1 MLKFHIDIYLLL
13 SILLLG
19 DFFTKVNQDYW
30 SIKRKV
36 GKYISRV
43 SPFVTYLLC
52 EVMIHTIIQARIVC
66 QYAHSFLYR
75 LFAYLF
81 SVTTKGVFTNNG
93 TKKGQGKTI
102 FSLVWNK
109 CWFIVHHGQT
119 IVSPPPLWGPCSSIF
134 VQIEIDFLRLS
145 QYLTLLWSNSSF
157 CLIVISMS
165 GKQLKFLC
173 DGKFYLYYSLPTY
186 FLSTYYVWG
195 LRCIQFQLFEW
206 WHTIL
211 QNTFGLCS
219 SLLFGL
225 F

>member
-1 MLKFHIDIYLLL
+1 MCKICVKICVNIFAHFLHIILHIFVHIFYTFLCTYVGTYRYLCRYLCWYLCRYLCLNRYTKMCKKCAKWCVKNVQNYVQKMCTKMCKFLCKFFFFLCKICAHFLHISNL
-13 SILLLG
+13 
-19 DFFTKVNQDYW
+19 
-30 SIKRKV
+30 
-36 GKYISRV
+36 
-43 SPFVTYLLC
+43 
-52 EVMIHTIIQARIVC
+52 
-66 QYAHSFLYR
+66 HSVYTPREDTVIDSF
-75 LFAYLF
+75 
-81 SVTTKGVFTNNG
+81 
-93 TKKGQGKTI
+93 
-102 FSLVWNK
+102 
-109 CWFIVHHGQT
+109 
-119 IVSPPPLWGPCSSIF
+119 SSIF

>member
-1 MLKFHIDIYLLL
+1 MHTVFYTDSLHIFFLSQLRGCSQTMEPKRGRGRQFFLLYG
-13 SILLLG
+13 I
-19 DFFTKVNQDYW
+19 T
-30 SIKRKV
+30 R
-36 GKYISRV
+36 
-43 SPFVTYLLC
+43 
-52 EVMIHTIIQARIVC
+52 
-66 QYAHSFLYR
+66 
-75 LFAYLF
+75 
-81 SVTTKGVFTNNG
+81 
-93 TKKGQGKTI
+93 
-102 FSLVWNK
+102 
-109 CWFIVHHGQT
+109 WFIVHHGQT
-119 IVSPPPLWGPCSSIF
+119 IVSPPLWGPCSSIF

-211 QNTFGLCS
+211 QNIFGLCS

>member
-1 MLKFHIDIYLLL
+1 M
-13 SILLLG
+13 
-19 DFFTKVNQDYW
+19 W
-30 SIKRKV
+30 
-36 GKYISRV
+36 
-43 SPFVTYLLC
+43 
-52 EVMIHTIIQARIVC
+52 
-66 QYAHSFLYR
+66 
-75 LFAYLF
+75 
-81 SVTTKGVFTNNG
+81 
-93 TKKGQGKTI
+93 TKKGQRKTN
-102 FSLVWNK
+102 FPHVWNNE
-109 CWFIVHHGQT
+109 VH
-119 IVSPPPLWGPCSSIF
+119 SAPLAPPWGPCSSIF

-211 QNTFGLCS
+211 QNIFGLCS

>member
-13 SILLLG
+13 SILLLE

-66 QYAHSFLYR
+66 QYAHSFLYG

-81 SVTTKGVFTNNG
+81 SVTTKGVLTNNG

-119 IVSPPPLWGPCSSIF
+119 IVSPPPLMRALFFHICSDWDWFSKIESIF
-134 VQIEIDFLRLS
+134 NFAMIKFFFLPDCDFYEWKTVKISLR
-145 QYLTLLWSNSSF
+145 W
-157 CLIVISMS
+157 
-165 GKQLKFLC
+165 
-173 DGKFYLYYSLPTY
+173 
-186 FLSTYYVWG
+186 
-195 LRCIQFQLFEW
+195 
-206 WHTIL
+206 
-211 QNTFGLCS
+211 
-219 SLLFGL
+219 
-225 F
+225 